1 MNNLAFVVAIHVCL
15 YVTREVFGVGGGGG
29 DNSVYMYGLG
39 R

>member
-15 YVTREVFGVGGGGG
+15 YVTREVFGVGGGG